1 MAACRETGAR
11 EIRIIVN
18 GEEYDPSLRM
28 IPADLPCCLKPME
41 QWHANIEHDDIRL
54 KLCGGNEQRSAVADG
69 AHDLEFAFQHGRSRR
84 ENGFVIVG

>member
-1 MAACRETGAR
+1 
-11 EIRIIVN
+11 
-18 GEEYDPSLRM
+18 
-28 IPADLPCCLKPME
+28 ME

-69 AHDLEFAFQHGRSRR
+69 AHDLEFAFEHGRSRR